1 MLNSKIWTAAVSSW
15 MAVTFTICVLSGVIA
30 PGLPISHRTLEILL
44 PGFTWISPTAF
55 LLGLVESVFYGAYMA
70 LLFVWLH
77 NFFVRRFGVA
87 RQTSTPAKAA

>member
-1 MLNSKIWTAAVSSW
+1 MLNVRIWTAALSSW
-15 MAVTFTICVLSGVIA
+15 MAITFTICVLGGVLA
-30 PGLPISHRTLEILL
+30 PELPIPHRTLELLL

-55 LLGLVESVFYGAYMA
+55 LLGLVESVLYGAYVA

-77 NFFVRRFGVA
+77 NFFVRGFGIA

>member
-1 MLNSKIWTAAVSSW
+1 MLNIKLWTAAVSSW
-15 MAVTFTICVLSGVIA
+15 MAITFTICVLGGVLA
-30 PGLPISHRTLEILL
+30 PGLAIPHRTLELLL
-44 PGFTWISPTAF
+44 PGFTWISPTAY

-70 LLFVWLH
+70 LLFVGLH